1 MAWLL
6 DTNVCIRYLN
16 GRSPKLLSR
25 FHATNPTDIFVSSI
39 VKAELYFGAALSTD
53 PAKTRAVQQQFLNR
67 FDSLPFDDAAADV
80 YAVIRA
86 DLSQRGCMIG
96 PNDLLIAAISL
107 AHGLTLV
114 THNVSEFGRVPGL
127 VVEDWEI

>member
-16 GRSPKLLSR
+16 GRSPKLRSR
-25 FHATNPTDIFVSSI
+25 FQATNPADIFVSSI
-39 VKAELYFGAALSTD
+39 VKGELYFGAALSTD
-53 PAKTRAVQQQFLNR
+53 PVKTRVAQQNFLSR
-67 FDSLPFDDAAADV
+67 FISIPFDDAAADI
-80 YAVIRA
+80 YTVIRA
-86 DLSQRGCMIG
+86 DLSQRGCIIG

-114 THNVSEFGRVPGL
+114 THNASEFGRVPGL
-127 VVEDWEI
+127 LVEDWEI

>member
-16 GRSPKLLSR
+16 GRSPKLLTHL
-25 FHATNPTDIFVSSI
+25 HATNPTDIFVSSI
-39 VKAELYFGAALSTD
+39 VKGELYFGAALSSD
-53 PAKTRAVQQQFLNR
+53 PVKTRAVQQQFLNR

-80 YAVIRA
+80 YAIIRA
-86 DLSQRGCMIG
+86 DLTLRGCLIG
-96 PNDLLIAAISL
+96 PNDLLIAAIAL
-107 AHGLTLV
+107 AQGLTLV

-127 VVEDWEI
+127 VVEDWES